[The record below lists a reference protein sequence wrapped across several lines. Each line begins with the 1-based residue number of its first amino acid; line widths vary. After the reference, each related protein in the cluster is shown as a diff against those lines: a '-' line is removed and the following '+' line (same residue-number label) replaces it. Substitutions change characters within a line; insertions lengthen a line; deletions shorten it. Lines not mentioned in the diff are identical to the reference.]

1 MSTKTVEHLDG
12 IGALVE
18 RYQVFLLDQ
27 FGVLHDGT
35 DPYPGAVEALSALKR
50 AGRTIV
56 LVSNSGRRARPNEA
70 RLLKLGFEP
79 GSWDQFVSSG
89 EIAWRSFHEMEISGK
104 LRPNTKCL
112 LISREGDRSAI
123 EGLSFTLTGDGDD
136 AELVLIAASEG
147 DRYDIEHYRRLFAPA
162 AKRQVPCFC
171 TNPDKIM
178 LTAVGPRFGA
188 GQLADL
194 YESLGGSVT
203 RIGKPYTP
211 IFDAALALAG
221 NPDRSTVV
229 CVGDSVEH
237 DVAGGIGAGVATA
250 LVLSGI
256 LADTPD
262 LAELFDGLNAYPD
275 YTTDLFKFAD

>member
-1 MSTKTVEHLDG
+1 MSAKTIEHLDG
-12 IGALVE
+12 VGSLVE

-35 DPYPGAVEALSALKR
+35 NPYPGAVEALSALKR
-50 AGRTIV
+50 AGKTIV
-56 LVSNSGRRARPNEA
+56 LVSNSGRRARPNES

-89 EIAWRSFHEMEISGK
+89 EIAWRSFHEMTISGR

-112 LISREGDRSAI
+112 PISREDDRSAI
-123 EGLSFTLTGDGDD
+123 EGLPFTLTRDGND
-136 AELVLIAASEG
+136 AELVLISASEG
-147 DRYDIEHYRRLFAPA
+147 DRYDLDHYRRQLGPA
-162 AKRQVPCFC
+162 AARHVQCFC

-188 GQLADL
+188 GRLADL

-203 RIGKPYTP
+203 RIGKPYAP
-211 IFDAALALAG
+211 IFDAALALVG

-237 DVAGGIGAGVATA
+237 DIAGGIGAGVATA

-256 LADTPD
+256 LADTAD
-262 LAELFDGLNAYPD
+262 LAELYDMLNAYPN
-275 YTTDLFKFAD
+275 YTTDHFRFC

>member
-1 MSTKTVEHLDG
+1 VSTKTIEHLDG
-12 IGALVE
+12 VGSLVE

-35 DPYPGAVEALSALKR
+35 NPYPGAVEALSALKR
-50 AGRTIV
+50 AGKTIV
-56 LVSNSGRRARPNEA
+56 LVSNSGRRARPNET

-89 EIAWRSFHEMEISGK
+89 EIAWRSFHEMTISGR
-104 LRPNTKCL
+104 LSPNTKCL
-112 LISREGDRSAI
+112 LISREDDRSAI
-123 EGLSFTLTGDGDD
+123 EGLPFTLTRDGND
-136 AELVLIAASEG
+136 AELVLISASEG
-147 DRYDIEHYRRLFAPA
+147 DRYDLDHYRRQLGPA
-162 AKRQVPCFC
+162 AARQVQCFC

-188 GQLADL
+188 GRLADL

-203 RIGKPYTP
+203 RIGKPYAP
-211 IFDAALALAG
+211 IFDAALALVG

-237 DVAGGIGAGVATA
+237 DIAGGIGAGVATA

-256 LADTPD
+256 LADTAD
-262 LAELFDGLNAYPD
+262 LAELYDMLNAYPN
-275 YTTDLFKFAD
+275 YTTDHFRFC

>member
-1 MSTKTVEHLDG
+1 VSTKTVEHLDG

-35 DPYPGAVEALSALKR
+35 NPYPGAVEALSALKR

-70 RLLKLGFEP
+70 RLLKLGFQP

-89 EIAWRSFHEMEISGK
+89 EIAWRSFHEMAISGK

-123 EGLSFTLTGDGDD
+123 EGLPFTLTGDGDD

-147 DRYDIEHYRRLFAPA
+147 DRYDIDHYRRLFAPA
-162 AKRQVPCFC
+162 AMRHVPCFC

-221 NPDRSTVV
+221 NPDRSSVV

-237 DVAGGIGAGVATA
+237 DIAGGIGAGVATA

-262 LAELFDGLNAYPD
+262 LAELFDSLEAYPD
-275 YTTDLFKFAD
+275 YTTDVFKFAD

>member
-1 MSTKTVEHLDG
+1 VSAKTIEHLNG
-12 IGALVE
+12 VGSLVE

-35 DPYPGAVEALSALKR
+35 NPYPGAVEALSALKR
-50 AGRTIV
+50 AGKTIV
-56 LVSNSGRRARPNEA
+56 LVSNSGRRARPNES

-89 EIAWRSFHEMEISGK
+89 EIAWRSFHEMTISGR

-112 LISREGDRSAI
+112 LISREDDRSAI
-123 EGLSFTLTGDGDD
+123 EGLPFTLTRDGND
-136 AELVLIAASEG
+136 AELVLISASEG
-147 DRYDIEHYRRLFAPA
+147 DRYDLDHYRRQLGPA
-162 AKRQVPCFC
+162 AARHVQCFC

-188 GQLADL
+188 GRLADL

-203 RIGKPYTP
+203 RIGKPYAP
-211 IFDAALALAG
+211 IFDAALALVG

-237 DVAGGIGAGVATA
+237 DIAGGIGVGVATA

-256 LADTPD
+256 LADTAD
-262 LAELFDGLNAYPD
+262 LAELYDMLNAYPN
-275 YTTDLFKFAD
+275 YTTDHFRFC

>member
-1 MSTKTVEHLDG
+1 VSAKTIEHLDG
-12 IGALVE
+12 VGSLVE

-35 DPYPGAVEALSALKR
+35 NPYPGAVEALSALKR
-50 AGRTIV
+50 AGKTIV
-56 LVSNSGRRARPNEA
+56 LVSNSGRRARPNES

-89 EIAWRSFHEMEISGK
+89 EIAWRSFHEMTISGR

-112 LISREGDRSAI
+112 LISREDDRSAI
-123 EGLSFTLTGDGDD
+123 EGLPFTLTRDGND
-136 AELVLIAASEG
+136 AELVLISASEG
-147 DRYDIEHYRRLFAPA
+147 DRYDLDHYRRQLGPA
-162 AKRQVPCFC
+162 AARHVQCFC

-188 GQLADL
+188 GRLADL

-203 RIGKPYTP
+203 RIGKPYAP
-211 IFDAALALAG
+211 IFDAALALVG

-237 DVAGGIGAGVATA
+237 DIAGGIGAGVATA

-256 LADTPD
+256 LADTAD
-262 LAELFDGLNAYPD
+262 LARLYDMLNAYPN
-275 YTTDLFKFAD
+275 YTTDHFRFC

>member
-1 MSTKTVEHLDG
+1 MSTKKLEHLDG

-35 DPYPGAVEALSALKR
+35 NPYPGAVDALSALKR

-70 RLLKLGFEP
+70 RLLKLGFEL

-89 EIAWRSFHEMEISGK
+89 EIAWRSFHEMAISGK

-123 EGLSFTLTGDGDD
+123 EGLPFVLTGGGDD

-147 DRYDIEHYRRLFAPA
+147 DHYDIEHYRRLFAPA
-162 AKRQVPCFC
+162 AMRQVPCFC

-221 NPDRSTVV
+221 NPDRSSVV

-262 LAELFDGLNAYPD
+262 LAELFDSLDAYPD
-275 YTTDLFKFAD
+275 YTTNSFRFAD

>member
-1 MSTKTVEHLDG
+1 MSTKKVEHLDG

-35 DPYPGAVEALSALKR
+35 NPYPGAVEALSALKR

-89 EIAWRSFHEMEISGK
+89 EIAWRSFHEMAISGK
-104 LRPNTKCL
+104 LRPGTKCL

-123 EGLSFTLTGDGDD
+123 EGLPFTLTSDGDD

-162 AKRQVPCFC
+162 AMRQVPCFC

-221 NPDRSTVV
+221 NPDRSSVV

-262 LAELFDGLNAYPD
+262 LAELFDSLDAYPD
-275 YTTDLFKFAD
+275 YTTDSFRFAD

>member
-1 MSTKTVEHLDG
+1 MITKTVEHVDG

-35 DPYPGAVEALSALKR
+35 NPYPGAVEALSALKR

-70 RLLKLGFEP
+70 RLLKLGFQP

-89 EIAWRSFHEMEISGK
+89 EIAWRSFHEMAISGT

-123 EGLSFTLTGDGDD
+123 EGLPFALTGDGDD

-147 DRYDIEHYRRLFAPA
+147 DHYDIDHYRRLFAPA
-162 AKRQVPCFC
+162 AMRQVPCFC

-221 NPDRSTVV
+221 NPD
-229 CVGDSVEH
+229 
-237 DVAGGIGAGVATA
+237 
-250 LVLSGI
+250 
-256 LADTPD
+256 
-262 LAELFDGLNAYPD
+262 
-275 YTTDLFKFAD
+275 

>member
-1 MSTKTVEHLDG
+1 VITKTVEHLDG

-35 DPYPGAVEALSALKR
+35 NPYPGAVEALSALKR
-50 AGRTIV
+50 AGKTIV

-89 EIAWRSFHEMEISGK
+89 EIAWRSFHEMAICEK

-112 LISREGDRSAI
+112 LISREGDRSAT
-123 EGLSFTLTGDGDD
+123 EGLPFALTSDGDD

-147 DRYDIEHYRRLFAPA
+147 DRYDLDYYRRLFASA
-162 AKRQVPCFC
+162 AARQVPCFC

-178 LTAVGPRFGA
+178 LTSVGPRFGA

-203 RIGKPYTP
+203 RIGKPYAP
-211 IFDAALALAG
+211 IFDAALALIG
-221 NPDRSTVV
+221 NPDRRTVV

-237 DVAGGIGAGVATA
+237 DIAGGIGAGVSTA

-256 LADTPD
+256 LADTAD
-262 LAELFDGLNAYPD
+262 LPELYDMMNAYPD
-275 YTTDLFKFAD
+275 YTTDHFRFS

>member
-12 IGALVE
+12 IAALVE

-35 DPYPGAVEALSALKR
+35 NPYPGAVEALSALKR

-89 EIAWRSFHEMEISGK
+89 EIAWRSFHEMAVSGT

-123 EGLSFTLTGDGDD
+123 EGLPFALTGDGDD

-162 AKRQVPCFC
+162 AMRQVPCFC
-171 TNPDKIM
+171 TNPDRIM

-203 RIGKPYTP
+203 RIGKPYAP

-237 DVAGGIGAGVATA
+237 DIAGGIGAGVATA

-262 LAELFDGLNAYPD
+262 PADLFDSLDAYPD
-275 YTTDLFKFAD
+275 YTTASFKFAD

>member
-1 MSTKTVEHLDG
+1 VSAKTIEHLNG
-12 IGALVE
+12 VGSLVE

-35 DPYPGAVEALSALKR
+35 NPYPGAVEALSALKR
-50 AGRTIV
+50 AGKTIV
-56 LVSNSGRRARPNEA
+56 LVSNSGRRARPNES

-89 EIAWRSFHEMEISGK
+89 EIAWRSFHEMTISGR

-112 LISREGDRSAI
+112 LISREDDRSAI
-123 EGLSFTLTGDGDD
+123 EGLPFTLTRDGND
-136 AELVLIAASEG
+136 AELVLISASEG
-147 DRYDIEHYRRLFAPA
+147 DRYDLDHYRRQLGPA
-162 AKRQVPCFC
+162 AARHVQCFC

-188 GQLADL
+188 GRLADL

-203 RIGKPYTP
+203 RIGKPYAP
-211 IFDAALALAG
+211 IFDAALALVG

-237 DVAGGIGAGVATA
+237 DIAGGIGAGVATA

-256 LADTPD
+256 LADTAD
-262 LAELFDGLNAYPD
+262 LAELYDMLNAYPN
-275 YTTDLFKFAD
+275 YTTDHFRFC

>member
-12 IGALVE
+12 IAALVE

-35 DPYPGAVEALSALKR
+35 NPYPGAVEALSALKR

-70 RLLKLGFEP
+70 RLLKLGFQP

-89 EIAWRSFHEMEISGK
+89 EIAWRSFHEMAVSGT

-123 EGLSFTLTGDGDD
+123 EGLPFTLTGDGDD

-203 RIGKPYTP
+203 RIGKPYAP

-221 NPDRSTVV
+221 NPDRSSVV

-262 LAELFDGLNAYPD
+262 LAELFDSLDAYPD
-275 YTTDLFKFAD
+275 YTTDSFKFAD

>member
-1 MSTKTVEHLDG
+1 MSTKPVEHLNG

-35 DPYPGAVEALSALKR
+35 NPYPGAVEALSALKR

-89 EIAWRSFHEMEISGK
+89 EIAWRSFHEMAISGK

-123 EGLSFTLTGDGDD
+123 GGLPFVLTGGGDD

-147 DRYDIEHYRRLFAPA
+147 DHYDIEHYRRLFAPA
-162 AKRQVPCFC
+162 AMRQVPCFC

-221 NPDRSTVV
+221 NPDRSSVV

-256 LADTPD
+256 LADTRD
-262 LAELFDGLNAYPD
+262 LAELFDSLDAYPD
-275 YTTDLFKFAD
+275 YTTDSFRFAD

>member
-1 MSTKTVEHLDG
+1 VITKTVEHLDG

-35 DPYPGAVEALSALKR
+35 NPYPGAVEALSALKR
-50 AGRTIV
+50 AGKTIV

-70 RLLKLGFEP
+70 RLLKLAFEP

-89 EIAWRSFHEMEISGK
+89 EIAWRSFHEMAISGK

-112 LISREGDRSAI
+112 LISREGDRSAT
-123 EGLSFTLTGDGDD
+123 EGLPFALTSDGDD

-147 DRYDIEHYRRLFAPA
+147 DRYDLDYYRRLFASA
-162 AKRQVPCFC
+162 AARQVPCFC

-178 LTAVGPRFGA
+178 LTSVGPRFGA

-194 YESLGGSVT
+194 YESLGGIVT
-203 RIGKPYTP
+203 RIGKPYAP
-211 IFDAALALAG
+211 IFDAALALIG

-237 DVAGGIGAGVATA
+237 DIAGGLGAGVATA

-256 LADTPD
+256 LADTANLP
-262 LAELFDGLNAYPD
+262 ELYDMLNAYPD
-275 YTTDLFKFAD
+275 YTTDHFRFS

>member
-12 IGALVE
+12 IEALVE

-35 DPYPGAVEALSALKR
+35 NPYPGAVEALSALKR

-70 RLLKLGFEP
+70 RLLTLGFEP

-89 EIAWRSFHEMEISGK
+89 EIAWRSFHEMAVFGK

-123 EGLSFTLTGDGDD
+123 DGLPFALTGDSDE

-147 DRYDIEHYRRLFAPA
+147 DRYDIEHYRRLFAPPA
-162 AKRQVPCFC
+162 MRQVPCFC

-203 RIGKPYTP
+203 RIGKPYAP

-237 DVAGGIGAGVATA
+237 DIAGGIGAGVATA

-262 LAELFDGLNAYPD
+262 LADLFDSLDAYPD
-275 YTTDLFKFAD
+275 YTTDIFKFAD

>member
-1 MSTKTVEHLDG
+1 MITKTVEHVDG
-12 IGALVE
+12 VGALVE

-35 DPYPGAVEALSALKR
+35 NPYPGAVEALSALKR

-70 RLLKLGFEP
+70 RLLKLGFQP

-89 EIAWRSFHEMEISGK
+89 EIAWRSFHEMAISGT

-123 EGLSFTLTGDGDD
+123 EGLPFALTGDGDD

-147 DRYDIEHYRRLFAPA
+147 DRYDIDHYRRLFAPA
-162 AKRQVPCFC
+162 AMRQVPCFC

-221 NPDRSTVV
+221 NPDRSSVV

-262 LAELFDGLNAYPD
+262 LAELFDSLDAYPD
-275 YTTDLFKFAD
+275 YTTDVF

>member
-35 DPYPGAVEALSALKR
+35 NPYPGAVEALSALKR
-50 AGRTIV
+50 AGKTIV
-56 LVSNSGRRARPNEA
+56 LVSNSGRRAPPNEA

-89 EIAWRSFHEMEISGK
+89 EIAWRSFHEMAASGK

-123 EGLSFTLTGDGDD
+123 EGLSFALTSDGDD

-147 DRYDIEHYRRLFAPA
+147 DRYDIDHYRRLFAPA
-162 AKRQVPCFC
+162 AARQVPCFC

-203 RIGKPYTP
+203 RIGKPYAP

-221 NPDRSTVV
+221 NPDRSSVV

-262 LAELFDGLNAYPD
+262 LADLFDGLNAYPD